1 MMSSAITTPSKPGS
15 FGHKGQHISPCSE
28 NLLCCQSPW
37 CPLDWLGQAQHK
49 GSTVIFKPYLEI
61 GSIVLGD
68 VRTVTL
74 AQHCDL
80 LLDVLYLI
88 LGFFQINDFYGHHF
102 LSPIV
107 NAFEHLAK
115 RALSNFL

>member
-1 MMSSAITTPSKPGS
+1 MTFSVITTPSKPVS
-15 FGHKGQHISPCSE
+15 FGHKGQRISPCSE
-28 NLLCCQSPW
+28 NLLCCQA
-37 CPLDWLGQAQHK
+37 LLGEAQHN
-49 GSTVIFKPYLEI
+49 GSSVIFKPYLEI

-68 VRTVTL
+68 VGTVTL

-80 LLDVLYLI
+80 LLDVLYLV

-107 NAFEHLAK
+107 NAFEHFTK
-115 RALSNFL
+115 RALSNLL